1 MGYGIA
7 VKEAG
12 EIDLYR
18 FGRSQQVFRGPK
30 PSLRNPYVTFIGG
43 SETFG
48 KFVTAPFPKLIQ
60 KSVRKTC
67 VNWGTP
73 GAGPGFFLKDPI
85 LLDACSSADACVIQV
100 MDAVPMSNRMYSVFP
115 RRNQRLRSVSE
126 ALKSLYPQI
135 DFTQFKYVS
144 AMIRKLKVEDES
156 SWKVV
161 EAELKSAWMARMLEL
176 LEDIDSKKV
185 LLWLKPS
192 GNDPSN
198 GLISEEMISV
208 VSKKVDRIVRVD
220 VPEKTGSRTLLG
232 GMSKETGWM
241 TRAIHDKVAVQLTPV
256 LEALMNDDIKAVA

>member
-30 PSLRNPYVTFIGG
+30 PSLQNPYITFLGG

-48 KFVTAPFPKLIQ
+48 KFVAAPFPKLVQ
-60 KSVRKTC
+60 KSLHKTC
-67 VNWGTP
+67 INWGTP
-73 GAGPGFFLKDPI
+73 GAGPGFFLKDPV
-85 LLDACSSADACVIQV
+85 LLEACSNAEVCVIQI

-115 RRNQRLRSVSE
+115 RRNQRLRGVSE

-144 AMIRKLKVEDES
+144 AMIRKLKSEDES

-161 EAELKSAWMARMLEL
+161 EAELKSAWLARMLEL
-176 LEDIDSKKV
+176 IDDIDSKKV
-185 LLWLKPS
+185 LLWLKPAE
-192 GNDPSN
+192 
-198 GLISEEMISV
+198 SEMSDSMISDDMIAV
-208 VSKKVDRIVRVD
+208 IAKKVDRLVRID
-220 VPEKTGSRTLLG
+220 VPEKSSSRTLLG
-232 GMSKETGWM
+232 GVTKDTGWM
-241 TRAIHDKVAVQLTPV
+241 TRAVHDKVAAKVTPT
-256 LEALMNDDIKAVA
+256 LNALMNEDAKAVA